1 MWNSGFPTPDKAVRN
16 KKQTNEY
23 LCGGLWTISKT
34 FQGDRQGLLLY
45 LRNVFAMRVAWG
57 KRLYDI
63 WTGICRNIYRR
74 WDILFQMLNDYT
86 VKYSL
91 GVV

>member
-1 MWNSGFPTPDKAVRN
+1 MWNSGFPTPDKYVSN

-45 LRNVFAMRVAWG
+45 LRNVFAMRVAWKEFG
-57 KRLYDI
+57 SVI
-63 WTGICRNIYRR
+63 PEPAFAGVSIVGGISYFNC
-74 WDILFQMLNDYT
+74 
-86 VKYSL
+86 
-91 GVV
+91 